1 MCGLTNLC
9 AEVRKTLQSVHHYGC
24 VVMIAGQAKGQLAI
38 LDKCKL
44 LSVRIVNRIK
54 LFQTFDLLAHLE
66 GQIRNSDSL
75 DVHCAVLSMRIF
87 VLHLIP
93 LF

>member
-1 MCGLTNLC
+1 
-9 AEVRKTLQSVHHYGC
+9 
-24 VVMIAGQAKGQLAI
+24 
-38 LDKCKL
+38 
-44 LSVRIVNRIK
+44 
-54 LFQTFDLLAHLE
+54 LLAHLE